1 MNARNLPA
9 RVRLSPR
16 ADARRRA
23 RGFTLIELMVALSGG
38 LIFTLFVFMLARD
51 ATRFY
56 QNESRVAD
64 ATFGSIAGFQRLRTD
79 IARAGYLATPNIQTD
94 NRFCGNAA
102 ANAALGGLQS
112 LASLQIGSSPT
123 HFSFGKNSVSPDS
136 ITLMGSYASAEQFP
150 VRLIVPLPNNTF
162 EVHFQT
168 GTPAMLRMGYG
179 ASTKGFTD
187 LFLPGRVLR
196 IVDKTGREQY
206 GYITARNAGNTA
218 QPFVTLSTTPAIV
231 WKTSANNCGLRGTEF
246 GSLVNVV
253 QMIRYEVRSLSGVA
267 QFAELSPATSDAPGE
282 AATDR
287 TELVRE
293 ELQIA
298 NPAATVANTAPEL
311 VAEFAVDLKFGL
323 TVLDNVVNRTTKI
336 RTAAADIAPYATDVT
351 QGVTTGFGPGQI
363 RAVRARL
370 SVRSRTPD
378 RRDANIDATAAGGI
392 YRFDVSKNGVS
403 TPNYARVRTLQADIA
418 LRNQPN
424 AN

>member
-1 MNARNLPA
+1 
-9 RVRLSPR
+9 
-16 ADARRRA
+16 
-23 RGFTLIELMVALSGG
+23 MVALSGG

-94 NRFCGNAA
+94 TRFCGNAA

-123 HFSFGKNSVSPDS
+123 HFSFGKNSLSPDS
-136 ITLMGSYASAEQFP
+136 ITLMGSYSSAEQFP

-162 EVHFQT
+162 EVHFQA
-168 GTPAMLRMGYG
+168 GTPAMLRLGYG
-179 ASTKGFTD
+179 TSTAAFTN

-206 GYITARNAGNTA
+206 GYITASSVTNSA
-218 QPFVTLSTTPAIV
+218 QPFVTLATTPAIV
-231 WKTSANNCGLRGTEF
+231 WKSSANNCGLRGTEF

-253 QMIRYEVRSLSGVA
+253 QMIRYQVRSLSGVA
-267 QFAELSPATSDAPGE
+267 QFAELYPAANAQAVGE
-282 AATDR
+282 AAADR

-298 NPAATVANTAPEL
+298 NPASTVANTAPEL

-323 TVLDNVVNRTTKI
+323 TVLNNVANRTTRI
-336 RTAAADIAPYATDVT
+336 RTTATDIAPYASDVT
-351 QGVTTGFGPGQI
+351 QGVTAGFGPGHI

-378 RRDANIDATAAGGI
+378 RRDANITPTAAGGI
-392 YRFDVSKNGVS
+392 YRFDVSPNGVT